1 MLRSRRLPTLAALT
15 AAVTAT
21 AVLGGCSAGFDAT
34 SAQPYA
40 PSDGIIASSGDLR
53 VLNALV
59 VAAEGADSG
68 LVSMT
73 VANRGTQDDRIT
85 GITTPA
91 GSVDLVGDA
100 QLPAGGAVAFG
111 ATGTTATV
119 SGLDAAPGE
128 GIELKVAFARAE
140 PVTLR
145 TVVVPATDDYA
156 ALTPSPSPTPTPVST
171 ETPTESPSPAES

>member
-1 MLRSRRLPTLAALT
+1 MLSSRRLPTLTALA
-15 AAVTAT
+15 AAVTAS

-59 VAAEGADSG
+59 VAAEGADDG

-73 VANRGTQDDRIT
+73 VVNRGQQDDRIT
-85 GITTPA
+85 GITSPH
-91 GSVDLVGDA
+91 GSVTLVGDDE
-100 QLPAGGAVAFG
+100 LPAGGAVTFG
-111 ATGTTATV
+111 AEDTTATL
-119 SGLDAAPGE
+119 SGLEKDPGQ
-128 GIELKVAFARAE
+128 GIELKVSFARAE

-156 ALTPSPSPTPTPVST
+156 SLTPSPS
-171 ETPTESPSPAES
+171 ES